1 MIIGA
6 LPHLAVGRPA
16 RVSGMAV
23 RLLCVAC
30 VAYIFRPLASNSA
43 VERHWGLA
51 VTLMTALTVLALLL
65 EAVLTALLRVDEQR
79 ARFRVALVD
88 EMRVQLP
95 LGAAVGASALLIA
108 FAAEVMGLA
117 ALAVFTAPLLVTQVA
132 FRRYAGIRATYLQTV
147 RALAKVTEIG
157 GYVEA
162 GHSER
167 VSRLAVAIGRELGIH
182 EPQLL
187 ELEYAALMHDIGQLS
202 LHDPIPGGATV
213 LVSRQDQQRIAELGA
228 DVIQQAQ
235 VLGSVAEIV
244 RRQNE
249 PYRDTD
255 HAAHGRAGLAEPS
268 RPPLSSRIIKAAN
281 AFDDLVGSSLDPG
294 RAQAAVQ
301 RLRLDTASE
310 AQRERLAALATEFD
324 QSVREIGQGTQEDL
338 EAHDRDRRR
347 ALHEVA
353 DRLRHRERELTERV
367 AAEEAEAIQRIQAGF
382 ADIERRQL
390 DQLKRVVERTANTF
404 SEAVSQ
410 QFDVV
415 IKSAREDAAQRLS
428 RELDRAVAHFAKE
441 AQGVLAERLAHVAD
455 AGGQRLERKLSE
467 IGNTLEHERDELVG
481 ELQRRIGDAEVALR
495 SQVQALAAD
504 AEAERTVLNAR
515 LQDLQ
520 RRIDDALN
528 EAGTRLSPTFRGS

>member
-1 MIIGA
+1 MTERRYELRRFPWQVRDSALLLVVAAGVVLVASVAQTAVEGLRDPRVAVAFGVLIAFGEVLRLNLPGDREAVPIGMAGALAYALLIRVGDHQAQHSAEQVVTVTAIGMIVGA

-16 RVSGMAV
+16 KVGGMSI

-30 VAYIFRPLASNSA
+30 VAFIFRPLAGNSA
-43 VERHWGLA
+43 VVNDWGLA
-51 VTLMTALTVLALLL
+51 FSLMTALAVLALLL
-65 EAVLTALLRVDEQR
+65 EAVLTALMRVDEQR

-157 GYVEA
+157 GYLEA

-167 VSRLAVAIGRELGIH
+167 VSRLAVAVGRELGIH

-213 LVSRQDQQRIAELGA
+213 LVSRQDQQCIAELGA

-249 PYRDTD
+249 PYRAVDVEPD
-255 HAAHGRAGLAEPS
+255 GAVAHAEGTRRPG
-268 RPPLSSRIIKAAN
+268 PPLSSRIIKAAN
-281 AFDDLVGSSLDPG
+281 AFDDLVGSSLDPD
-294 RAQAAVQ
+294 RAAAAVQ

-310 AQRERLAALATEFD
+310 YDPATVEAL
-324 QSVREIGQGTQEDL
+324 S
-338 EAHDRDRRR
+338 
-347 ALHEVA
+347 
-353 DRLRHRERELTERV
+353 
-367 AAEEAEAIQRIQAGF
+367 
-382 ADIERRQL
+382 
-390 DQLKRVVERTANTF
+390 RVVSRR
-404 SEAVSQ
+404 S
-410 QFDVV
+410 V
-415 IKSAREDAAQRLS
+415 IQL
-428 RELDRAVAHFAKE
+428 
-441 AQGVLAERLAHVAD
+441 
-455 AGGQRLERKLSE
+455 
-467 IGNTLEHERDELVG
+467 
-481 ELQRRIGDAEVALR
+481 
-495 SQVQALAAD
+495 
-504 AEAERTVLNAR
+504 
-515 LQDLQ
+515 
-520 RRIDDALN
+520 
-528 EAGTRLSPTFRGS
+528 

>member
-1 MIIGA
+1 VTSHDDSPETAMSERRHYPWHVRDSGQLLLVVAAGVCLVASVTQTAAEGLKDPRIAIAFGALIAFGELLRLNLPGDRESAPIGFAGALAYALLIRVGTHDVHYGAEQVVTVATIGMIIGA

-23 RLLCVAC
+23 RLLCIAC
-30 VAYIFRPLASNSA
+30 VAYIFRPLAGNSA
-43 VERHWGLA
+43 VDQHWGLA
-51 VTLMTALTVLALLL
+51 ASLMAALAVLALLL
-65 EAVLTALLRVDEQR
+65 EAVLTALMRVDEQR

-108 FAAEVMGLA
+108 LAAEVMGLA

-132 FRRYAGIRATYLQTV
+132 FRRYAGIRTTYLQTV

-157 GYVEA
+157 GYVEP

-167 VSRLAVAIGRELGIH
+167 VSRLAVAVGRELGIH

-249 PYRDTD
+249 PYRAVDVEPD
-255 HAAHGRAGLAEPS
+255 GAVAHAEGTRRPG
-268 RPPLSSRIIKAAN
+268 PPLSSRIIKAAN
-281 AFDDLVGSSLDPG
+281 AFDDLVGSSLDPD
-294 RAQAAVQ
+294 RAAAAVQ

-310 AQRERLAALATEFD
+310 YDPATVEAL
-324 QSVREIGQGTQEDL
+324 S
-338 EAHDRDRRR
+338 
-347 ALHEVA
+347 
-353 DRLRHRERELTERV
+353 
-367 AAEEAEAIQRIQAGF
+367 
-382 ADIERRQL
+382 
-390 DQLKRVVERTANTF
+390 RVVSRR
-404 SEAVSQ
+404 S
-410 QFDVV
+410 V
-415 IKSAREDAAQRLS
+415 IQL
-428 RELDRAVAHFAKE
+428 
-441 AQGVLAERLAHVAD
+441 
-455 AGGQRLERKLSE
+455 
-467 IGNTLEHERDELVG
+467 
-481 ELQRRIGDAEVALR
+481 
-495 SQVQALAAD
+495 
-504 AEAERTVLNAR
+504 
-515 LQDLQ
+515 
-520 RRIDDALN
+520 
-528 EAGTRLSPTFRGS
+528 

>member
-1 MIIGA
+1 MTSRRHELRRYPWQVRDSGQLLLVAAAGVWLVAAVAQTAAEGLKDPRIAIAFGALIAFGEVLRLNLPGDRETAPIGFAGALAYALLIRVGTHDVHHSPEQVVTVATIGMIIGA

-16 RVSGMAV
+16 RVSGMAA

-30 VAYIFRPLASNSA
+30 VAYIFRPLAGNSTLDLNW
-43 VERHWGLA
+43 RLA
-51 VTLMTALTVLALLL
+51 FALMTSLAVLALLL

-108 FAAEVMGLA
+108 FAAEVMGLYS
-117 ALAVFTAPLLVTQVA
+117 LAVFTAPLLVTQVA

-202 LHDPIPGGATV
+202 LRDPIPGGATV

-249 PYRDTD
+249 PYRDVEGAVNGHTAPG
-255 HAAHGRAGLAEPS
+255 HTAPGHTAPGHTAPRPRAGAPS
-268 RPPLSSRIIKAAN
+268 LGPPPPGPPLSSRIIKAAN

-294 RAQAAVQ
+294 RAAAAVQ
-301 RLRLDTASE
+301 RLRLDTACEYDPAAVE
-310 AQRERLAALATEFD
+310 AL
-324 QSVREIGQGTQEDL
+324 S
-338 EAHDRDRRR
+338 
-347 ALHEVA
+347 
-353 DRLRHRERELTERV
+353 
-367 AAEEAEAIQRIQAGF
+367 
-382 ADIERRQL
+382 
-390 DQLKRVVERTANTF
+390 RVVN
-404 SEAVSQ
+404 
-410 QFDVV
+410 
-415 IKSAREDAAQRLS
+415 
-428 RELDRAVAHFAKE
+428 
-441 AQGVLAERLAHVAD
+441 
-455 AGGQRLERKLSE
+455 
-467 IGNTLEHERDELVG
+467 
-481 ELQRRIGDAEVALR
+481 RRSL
-495 SQVQALAAD
+495 L
-504 AEAERTVLNAR
+504 L
-515 LQDLQ
+515 
-520 RRIDDALN
+520 
-528 EAGTRLSPTFRGS
+528 

>member
-1 MIIGA
+1 MSVRRHELRRYPWQVRDSGQLLLVVAAGVWLVASVAQTAADGLQDPRIAIAFGALIAFGEVLRLNLPGDRESAPIGFAGALAYALLIRVGSHLSQHSAQQVVTVATIGMIIGA

-16 RVSGMAV
+16 RVSGMAA

-30 VAYIFRPLASNSA
+30 VAYIFRPLAGIDA
-43 VERHWGLA
+43 VDRHWVVAFSLMTSLA
-51 VTLMTALTVLALLL
+51 VVALLL

-108 FAAEVMGLA
+108 FAAEVMGLV

-213 LVSRQDQQRIAELGA
+213 LVSRQDQQRIAALGA

-235 VLGSVAEIV
+235 VLGAVAEIV

-249 PYRDTD
+249 PYRAVDP
-255 HAAHGRAGLAEPS
+255 AVNGHGGRDEPS
-268 RPPLSSRIIKAAN
+268 GPSPAGTPRSGSPWSGSPRSGPPRSGSPRTGTPRSGPPLSSRIIKAAN

-294 RAQAAVQ
+294 RAAAAVQ

-310 AQRERLAALATEFD
+310 YDPNAVEAL
-324 QSVREIGQGTQEDL
+324 S
-338 EAHDRDRRR
+338 
-347 ALHEVA
+347 
-353 DRLRHRERELTERV
+353 
-367 AAEEAEAIQRIQAGF
+367 
-382 ADIERRQL
+382 
-390 DQLKRVVERTANTF
+390 RVV
-404 SEAVSQ
+404 
-410 QFDVV
+410 
-415 IKSAREDAAQRLS
+415 L
-428 RELDRAVAHFAKE
+428 
-441 AQGVLAERLAHVAD
+441 
-455 AGGQRLERKLSE
+455 
-467 IGNTLEHERDELVG
+467 
-481 ELQRRIGDAEVALR
+481 RRSVML
-495 SQVQALAAD
+495 
-504 AEAERTVLNAR
+504 
-515 LQDLQ
+515 
-520 RRIDDALN
+520 
-528 EAGTRLSPTFRGS
+528 